1 MLLLLRLISYEVQ
14 YDHHHQKTNSRD
26 KGPKQKSEEIVAISQ
41 SVPTHRPIIDRDN
54 GEQRAMSLDHR
65 EVHMVPAVAFRG
77 QRAKNAGIIPVELIG
92 FDLGA
97 NRAS

>member
-1 MLLLLRLISYEVQ
+1 MLLLRLISYEVQ

-54 GEQRAMSLDHR
+54 GEQRAMSLNDR
-65 EVHMVPAVAFRG
+65 DVHMMPAKAFHG
-77 QRAKNAGIIPVELIG
+77 
-92 FDLGA
+92 
-97 NRAS
+97 